1 MLGMAKGMTPQELEF
16 NFTKAELY
24 SLAQELNI
32 KGRSQMDKTVL
43 ALNVEEQLNEQKN
56 FNGID
61 PTGYSIQEK
70 PLLKG
75 TDFIDYDEYFKM
87 KYGLTELEA
96 QGKMRAL
103 DLIEYR
109 ETDLL
114 EAFYCFTCGC
124 EQDEAQG
131 YMQND
136 VDSWNDYKRD
146 WEQFNPQEEIE
157 PIEVMENPS
166 GYLGFSEIQPAAK
179 AEAFEELPP
188 ANEPAEEVAVDPEE
202 VGAAAWQLL
211 KELKEEL
218 LSTEEGEDPEPL
230 NDSIN
235 CCLELLA
242 NFESKNNVKLGGI

>member
-1 MLGMAKGMTPQELEF
+1 MLEMAKGMTPEELAF

-24 SLAQELNI
+24 SMAQELNI

-43 ALNVEEQLNEQKN
+43 ALNVEEQLNEKKN

-61 PTGYSIQEK
+61 PTGYAVQEK
-70 PLLKG
+70 HLLKG
-75 TDFIDYDEYFKM
+75 TDFIEYDEFFKI

-96 QGKMRAL
+96 QGKMRKLNLA
-103 DLIEYR
+103 EYQD
-109 ETDLL
+109 TDLL

-124 EQDEAQG
+124 EKDEAQG

-136 VDSWNDYKRD
+136 VDCWNDYKRD

-166 GYLGFSEIQPAAK
+166 GYWGFSEI
-179 AEAFEELPP
+179 
-188 ANEPAEEVAVDPEE
+188 EPARQTNKEIAADLEPAQEVAVDLEA
-202 VGAAAWQLL
+202 VGSAAIQLL

-218 LSTEEGEDPEPL
+218 VTTDMGADPQEL
-230 NDSIN
+230 DETIN
-235 CCLELLA
+235 NCLDWIIK
-242 NFESKNNVKLGGI
+242 FERVNKLKLGGI